1 MAVSTMIVISGYT
14 FPALSTD
21 LTLTRSH
28 STYELVYEKD
38 LNLSTLPRPTY
49 KDADDQEQTVDGSY
63 RLSVNPTEVAA
74 DAKEK
79 FVKVL
84 FYPATSELPLMEE
97 VLKINVHW
105 YKRYPFIKDLVLPV
119 PSTITSESLSITL
132 TGGTDWGYKGNP
144 CEITA
149 EQILA
154 ANSGLSDDLV
164 AAAGEM
170 EYNGDAVPGVWSVL
184 GTSYDGVS
192 GICSV
197 QFKWVPEDNKSF
209 ATLTASVDMSVTDNR
224 NINLSFL
231 KKGLLSFMGFDNG
244 SITDSVTGNDWTIGK
259 STSITDSGKVG
270 KGFVLAPNGVT
281 TATANDG
288 NNYGASAES
297 VGLHEGSIACWYNEN
312 QINLGGGGSDLL
324 NIDFGFNRIGL
335 DVYVFGNATE
345 AYSFKAI
352 INRSNYS
359 VGHFKT
365 VDLVQLGITNNEYVH
380 LAITWAE
387 DRVVKMFVNG
397 VLKDTWQPTQTVW
410 DKMISQTS
418 DAFGITHGSQNAG
431 GGQGLVDEVGFWDRA
446 LSEDEIAALYQA
458 GVDGK
463 SYNNW

>member
-21 LTLTRSH
+21 LTLTRTH

-84 FYPATSELPLMEE
+84 FYPATGELPQMEE

-105 YKRYPFIKDLVLPV
+105 YKRYPFIKNLILPV

-132 TGGTDWGYKGNP
+132 TGDTDWGYKGSP

-164 AAAGEM
+164 TAAGEM

-224 NINLSFL
+224 
-231 KKGLLSFMGFDNG
+231 
-244 SITDSVTGNDWTIGK
+244 K
-259 STSITDSGKVG
+259 SEV
-270 KGFVLAPNGVT
+270 
-281 TATANDG
+281 
-288 NNYGASAES
+288 
-297 VGLHEGSIACWYNEN
+297 
-312 QINLGGGGSDLL
+312 DLL
-324 NIDFGFNRIGL
+324 TKLSNHC
-335 DVYVFGNATE
+335 
-345 AYSFKAI
+345 SF
-352 INRSNYS
+352 
-359 VGHFKT
+359 
-365 VDLVQLGITNNEYVH
+365 TNN
-380 LAITWAE
+380 
-387 DRVVKMFVNG
+387 
-397 VLKDTWQPTQTVW
+397 
-410 DKMISQTS
+410 
-418 DAFGITHGSQNAG
+418 
-431 GGQGLVDEVGFWDRA
+431 
-446 LSEDEIAALYQA
+446 
-458 GVDGK
+458 
-463 SYNNW
+463 